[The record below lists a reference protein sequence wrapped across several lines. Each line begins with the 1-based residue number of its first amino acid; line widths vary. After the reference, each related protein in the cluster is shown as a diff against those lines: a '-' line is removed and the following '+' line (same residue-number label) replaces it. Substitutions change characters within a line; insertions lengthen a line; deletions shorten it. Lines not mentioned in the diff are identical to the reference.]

1 MLIAKER
8 WMDQYMHGQMIDCSV
23 EKWRIRL
30 QIGGLDFILSFF
42 FVTFVAITTA
52 GVNRCS

>member
-42 FVTFVAITTA
+42 LSLLWRLRLLV
-52 GVNRCS
+52 

>member
-1 MLIAKER
+1 
-8 WMDQYMHGQMIDCSV
+8 MDQYMHGQMIDCSV